1 MPVYFVYGFRW
12 PRPGYTGL
20 RAFSTLNDLEDCSS
34 EYIQNEPSK
43 AAILRVFR
51 EQFPGIMRHLEDKE
65 TGKTLDFIEQYDP
78 LDESSENA
86 GSQPY
91 VFVAAHVIAMATG
104 AGVISRPHSGGMGQS
119 PSTTQSLATPA
130 QQTDNPS
137 SAAAAG
143 RETPTRPSTTSSN
156 PTTVPAPLSLNVEDA
171 ISQGPGLTT
180 NASGAFREL
189 RDKIAEGAKIG
200 WWVVYNGDPER
211 AVDDYEDDTES
222 ESGDDSTARAED
234 DIPDTP
240 TKTEPLFENDLLGQP
255 LPTLIPPDLKDI
267 IVVKSGTESV
277 GGGAQ
282 GSSLAKTEE
291 QVPAPVPGPESHKT
305 EEVSLA
311 GSKSNKSGF
320 TSNFSFPSRHKS
332 SKVSMPQ
339 PKGDEVADPA
349 TLKEINKKEGRRY
362 KFFGGRSEK
371 KPT

>member
-20 RAFSTLNDLEDCSS
+20 RAFCTLNDLEDCSS
-34 EYIQNEPSK
+34 EYVQNEPSK
-43 AAILRVFR
+43 AAILQVFR
-51 EQFPGIMRHLEDKE
+51 GQFPDLMRHLEDKE
-65 TGKTLDFIEQYDP
+65 TGRTVDFIEQYDP

-91 VFVAAHVIAMATG
+91 IFVAAHVITMAAG
-104 AGVISRPHSGGMGQS
+104 AGVISQPQFGGTGQN
-119 PSTTQSLATPA
+119 PDTTSSSATPA
-130 QQTDNPS
+130 QQTDVPS
-137 SAAAAG
+137 STTALG
-143 RETPTRPSTTSSN
+143 SKTLERPPTTSSN
-156 PTTVPAPLSLNVEDA
+156 PTAAPAPLSLNIEDA

-180 NASGAFREL
+180 NASGAFSEL

-211 AVDDYEDDTES
+211 AVSEYEDDTES

-234 DIPDTP
+234 DVPQTP
-240 TKTEPLFENDLLGQP
+240 TETGPPFEDHLLGQP
-255 LPTLIPPDLKDI
+255 LPTLIPPEMKDI
-267 IVVKSGTESV
+267 IIVKSSTAAV
-277 GGGAQ
+277 GSAQ
-282 GSSLAKTEE
+282 VPSSAKTEE
-291 QVPAPVPGPESHKT
+291 QTPAPLPGQDPQKT
-305 EEVSLA
+305 EEVPLA

-332 SKVSMPQ
+332 SKVTMPQ
-339 PKGDEVADPA
+339 PKGDDVADPA

-371 KPT
+371 KST